1 MKRIIKYMIS
11 SAGNMLFFFRK
22 KDIDRTQI
30 KKILIMSLY
39 FRGDMLFNTAAIR
52 MLKKIFPDA
61 DIDVM
66 VKSRSKDVLEGNPYI
81 NKLIVFDDIK
91 TADYND
97 SSEIKLK
104 EKLLLLKKIR
114 NEDYDL
120 CIDFTGKYSTALIAL
135 LGGFK
140 YSTGLNYNGFGF
152 CYSKFADIDTQ
163 NSAGHLSEKYL
174 NVLKEGLGINAD
186 EWEELVVNLP
196 DKCDIYINEQE
207 MNQAA
212 EKLNSL
218 DIHPDQPLICIQV
231 TAGWKAKEWSENNYT
246 SLIEKLIASN
256 YSFVLIGG
264 EEDKDINYRIL
275 DAAGPDMRKYY
286 LPLSLKVNAAV
297 IKLSDVFIG
306 SDSIGLHLAGAIGT
320 PSIGLFGPT
329 NPSFSNPGG
338 DKHLVIYK
346 KLYCSAEEN
355 NQYCTR
361 DAGKSCPS
369 IDCMKLIQPDEVI
382 NKAEFLLN
390 KYSQKKQIVFEKN

>member
-1 MKRIIKYMIS
+1 
-11 SAGNMLFFFRK
+11 MLFFFRK

-140 YSTGLNYNGFGF
+140 YSTGLNYNGFDF
-152 CYSKFADIDTQ
+152 VIQ
-163 NSAGHLSEKYL
+163 NLQTLTHR
-174 NVLKEGLGINAD
+174 
-186 EWEELVVNLP
+186 
-196 DKCDIYINEQE
+196 
-207 MNQAA
+207 
-212 EKLNSL
+212 
-218 DIHPDQPLICIQV
+218 IQQ
-231 TAGWKAKEWSENNYT
+231 
-246 SLIEKLIASN
+246 
-256 YSFVLIGG
+256 
-264 EEDKDINYRIL
+264 
-275 DAAGPDMRKYY
+275 
-286 LPLSLKVNAAV
+286 
-297 IKLSDVFIG
+297 
-306 SDSIGLHLAGAIGT
+306 
-320 PSIGLFGPT
+320 
-329 NPSFSNPGG
+329 
-338 DKHLVIYK
+338 VIY
-346 KLYCSAEEN
+346 
-355 NQYCTR
+355 R
-361 DAGKSCPS
+361 KS
-369 IDCMKLIQPDEVI
+369 I
-382 NKAEFLLN
+382 
-390 KYSQKKQIVFEKN
+390 

>member
-1 MKRIIKYMIS
+1 
-11 SAGNMLFFFRK
+11 MLFFFRK